1 MRVHD
6 RNRDQQIKERV
17 DRVRQYIDKVE
28 FKTRHL
34 LEEKVNGGLI
44 KEQMRAIAK
53 IAEKTIEV
61 EKRRKRL
68 EKELKTEIN
77 EKLTLEFVTVQAN
90 KKNLKRAEKDKYA
103 YLMDKDKQ
111 RDTSVQDLKIAM
123 MEDIQQKKEIAL
135 LRKMDQEENLR
146 RGQHFNNLEK

>member
-1 MRVHD
+1 
-6 RNRDQQIKERV
+6 
-17 DRVRQYIDKVE
+17 
-28 FKTRHL
+28 
-34 LEEKVNGGLI
+34 
-44 KEQMRAIAK
+44 MRAIAK

-111 RDTSVQDLKIAM
+111 RDTSV
-123 MEDIQQKKEIAL
+123 
-135 LRKMDQEENLR
+135 
-146 RGQHFNNLEK
+146 